1 MPDNLS
7 QLTDEELAVLSK
19 TSVEAETELLSR
31 YFRLIRFHAGRYA
44 AVSADAEDLTQEGL
58 ITLLRVM
65 KQFNPEQETKF
76 SSFAQVCI
84 INRMRSLV
92 RRQQNADVPDEDLI
106 RNLEEKGSFIDPDTP
121 ESILIE
127 KESYADCCMQ
137 VMALLSDKEW
147 EVLQCVLDGLSYAH
161 TAELLGISI
170 KSVDNAMQR
179 IRRKMRAVHS
189 PDSDGKK

>member
-106 RNLEEKGSFIDPDTP
+106 RNLEKKGSFIDPDTP